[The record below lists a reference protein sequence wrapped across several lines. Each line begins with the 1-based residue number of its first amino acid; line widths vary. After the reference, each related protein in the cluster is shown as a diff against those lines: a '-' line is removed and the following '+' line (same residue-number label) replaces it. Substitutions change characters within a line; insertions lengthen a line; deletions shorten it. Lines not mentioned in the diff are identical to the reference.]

1 MNQSAMR
8 DKYTG
13 CCFILIGQP
22 IVHTFLDSGK
32 SILKMDLF
40 GFWGK
45 FYQKE
50 RVSIQAIEMNQSATS
65 GISTYFLKGKVK
77 YTGCCFI
84 LIGQPIV
91 HTFLDSGKSILKMDL
106 FGFWGKFYQK
116 ERVSIL
122 DFGNEPISDERG
134 KYVLS
139 F

>member
-1 MNQSAMR
+1 LDSEKSFLKKKGSVYLILEMNQSAMR
-8 DKYTG
+8 D
-13 CCFILIGQP
+13 
-22 IVHTFLDSGK
+22 
-32 SILKMDLF
+32 
-40 GFWGK
+40 
-45 FYQKE
+45 
-50 RVSIQAIEMNQSATS
+50 
-65 GISTYFLKGKVK
+65 K